1 MENTLI
7 TKLEELKKFRTK
19 LNSETTS
26 EFDQLIE
33 SIKKDLPEPYKSK
46 LNTLKFYEYYE
57 DPKFDDLPF

>member
-7 TKLEELKKFRTK
+7 AKLEELKRFRTK
-19 LNSETTS
+19 LNLKTTS

-46 LNTLKFYEYYE
+46 LNTLKFYSYYE
-57 DPKFDDLPF
+57 DPELDDLPF